1 MNLDLYNSAISSVQ
15 REFDDFKR
23 YYRSLFTSS
32 DADMSLLLDSLSK
45 RNGKMLRPLL
55 VLLIAKYF
63 GYSSEEILHVA
74 SSVELLHTSSLIHD
88 DVVDNSSL
96 RRGLPS
102 FNAVFDNKVSVLLGD
117 FVLALSLRE
126 MAASGNLRNV
136 AFMSELSQ
144 TLSSGEITQ
153 LFIRSTDEVSEEQ
166 YFDVIN
172 RKTAC
177 LFSCSASLA
186 AVTSGA
192 SADEINSFSQFG
204 AMAGIAFQIRDDI
217 FDYFPSPETGK
228 PSGNDLQEGKI
239 TLPLIFA
246 INSSGK
252 DMSELVRSVRSCTAT
267 REQLQEIS
275 EFAVQNGGIEYAE
288 QCMDKYREKAL
299 SYLPSNMSDT
309 LRRSFTDYLS
319 LLIYRDR

>member
-102 FNAVFDNKVSVLLGD
+102 FNAVFDNKVSVLHVY
-117 FVLALSLRE
+117 FSKP
-126 MAASGNLRNV
+126 
-136 AFMSELSQ
+136 Q
-144 TLSSGEITQ
+144 YI
-153 LFIRSTDEVSEEQ
+153 FIIS
-166 YFDVIN
+166 
-172 RKTAC
+172 RKTC
-177 LFSCSASLA
+177 FHVRTLA
-186 AVTSGA
+186 
-192 SADEINSFSQFG
+192 D
-204 AMAGIAFQIRDDI
+204 AFFR
-217 FDYFPSPETGK
+217 
-228 PSGNDLQEGKI
+228 
-239 TLPLIFA
+239 
-246 INSSGK
+246 
-252 DMSELVRSVRSCTAT
+252 
-267 REQLQEIS
+267 
-275 EFAVQNGGIEYAE
+275 
-288 QCMDKYREKAL
+288 
-299 SYLPSNMSDT
+299 
-309 LRRSFTDYLS
+309 
-319 LLIYRDR
+319 